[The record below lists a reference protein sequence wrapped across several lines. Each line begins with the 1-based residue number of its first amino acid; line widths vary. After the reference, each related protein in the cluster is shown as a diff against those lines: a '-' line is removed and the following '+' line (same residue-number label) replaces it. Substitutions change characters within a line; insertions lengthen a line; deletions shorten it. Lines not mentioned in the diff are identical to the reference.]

1 MSQAEQTIAPPP
13 AGARVL
19 EEGEIINDGDLHWNA
34 AVKHWVAVTPQGE
47 ERVAPGQRGLYCRK
61 NGDL

>member
-1 MSQAEQTIAPPP
+1 
-13 AGARVL
+13 L

-34 AVKHWVAVTPQGE
+34 EVKHGVAVTPQGE
-47 ERVAPGQRGLYCRK
+47 ERVARGQRGFYCRK